1 MPGEDD
7 GLTPDAA
14 PVEGSD
20 EHTRI
25 ADKLQFGDRPET
37 QGVPGDEGV
46 DDADVDELLDE
57 DPESARNRRDVPA
70 TPENTIEART
80 EDGTEGEITRP

>member
-1 MPGEDD
+1 MTSTTPGYIDAMPGDND

-25 ADKLQFGDRPET
+25 QDKRRFSGDPEIE
-37 QGVPGDEGV
+37 GVPDEEGIEGT
-46 DDADVDELLDE
+46 DLEERLDE
-57 DPESARNRRDVPA
+57 DPDEQPNRRDVPGA
-70 TPENTIEART
+70 
-80 EDGTEGEITRP
+80 